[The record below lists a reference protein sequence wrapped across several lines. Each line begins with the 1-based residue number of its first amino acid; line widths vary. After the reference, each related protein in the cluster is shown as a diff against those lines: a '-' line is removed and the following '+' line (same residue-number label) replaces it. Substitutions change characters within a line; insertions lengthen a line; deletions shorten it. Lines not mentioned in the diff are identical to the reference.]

1 MTVAYGIALVVA
13 IVLFLYLVY
22 AILWPERFG

>member
-1 MTVAYGIALVVA
+1 MTIAYGVALVVA

-22 AILWPERFG
+22 AILKPERFG

>member
-1 MTVAYGIALVVA
+1 MTLAYGIALIVG

-22 AILWPERFG
+22 AILRPERFG

>member
-1 MTVAYGIALVVA
+1 MTIAYGDALVVA

-22 AILWPERFG
+22 AILKPERFE